1 MVVIV
6 LPILLIVYGILI
18 ASLYKNKKGFILSM
32 SLSFVLGIFLV
43 FLITIGIGFL
53 LYEKTNYEIEEDTTT
68 ISNGLVVA
76 RKKDVIKIKAR
87 RFLFLYSYDLYC
99 KPWGGLAF
107 LSYYFYSKE
116 ELIEFVQKNSFLM
129 EFVREKDLVK
139 LNLK

>member
-53 LYEKTNYEIEEDTTT
+53 LYEKTNYEIEEDKTT

-76 RKKDVIKIKAR
+76 KKRILLKLR
-87 RFLFLYSYDLYC
+87 REDFYSYIRMIFIVSL
-99 KPWGGLAF
+99 GVA
-107 LSYYFYSKE
+107 
-116 ELIEFVQKNSFLM
+116 
-129 EFVREKDLVK
+129 
-139 LNLK
+139 